1 MGIRTRRARRHSR
14 THFVGFGIAGLL
26 GFIVLITTALAFSLG
41 TVVDNW
47 LKDLPDFESD
57 DAYLV
62 SEPTTV
68 FDSQGNVIAE
78 YYAENRRAVTLDEI
92 SPYVVKGTVDTE
104 DIRFYQ
110 HNGVDPQGIAR
121 AVVVTLL
128 GGSEGASTIDQQ
140 LVRNTVLSDEQFD
153 KTLRRKVREAY
164 IATELE
170 KKYSKDQILNMYL
183 NTIYYGSGAYGIEAA
198 SKTYFNVSA
207 KDLTL
212 AQAALLIGIPNSPS
226 LYDPTQHPDASIER
240 RNLVLRR
247 MKEAGDISQE
257 EYDEAVNTPLE
268 LNLGTNV
275 MSNTGT
281 YPYWTQYIKELL
293 SQDFSSDTVMKGG
306 LKVYT
311 TIDPDAQKQAEDAV
325 NEQLQKIGQEGLQSS
340 LVAIDPSTGYIKA
353 MVGGSDFSKS
363 QMNLATQGLRQP
375 GSTFKVFTLVAA
387 LREGVNPDVLLN
399 CNSPLT
405 VSSTWK
411 VRNYGGVS
419 YGNISLARA
428 TELSS
433 NTGYVQV
440 AQAIG
445 GQKIAQAAKDMGVT
459 EDLPAYDSITL
470 GTIPVPVVQMAEAYA
485 TLAANGQHRDAVA
498 ITRIEDRNGNKV
510 YEHKDSP
517 TTAVDPSVAYAAT
530 KVLQGVIS
538 SSGATASVVKN
549 YGIDQPIAGKTGTT
563 DLADNLWFCGYTPQI
578 AVAVWTGYPDSSKT
592 VIIGGSDGHPSN
604 SSCPIWANFVK
615 AYLGDTPRQEFTE
628 ETAPAY
634 KPNSSWKFSRG
645 TASSSGNTG
654 RRSQSTPQQ
663 QQPQEQVP
671 TQTEPDAT
679 QTQPEAQT
687 PAPSQG
693 TEGTGGTEGGDTSGG
708 TDQGGGETGQTAP
721 TP

>member
-26 GFIVLITTALAFSLG
+26 GFIVLITIALAFSLG

-170 KKYSKDQILNMYL
+170 KKYSKDQILKMYL

-293 SQDFSSDTVMKGG
+293 SQDFSSDTGMKGG

-311 TIDPDAQKQAEDAV
+311 TIDPDAQKQAED
-325 NEQLQKIGQEGLQSS
+325 G
-340 LVAIDPSTGYIKA
+340 
-353 MVGGSDFSKS
+353 
-363 QMNLATQGLRQP
+363 
-375 GSTFKVFTLVAA
+375 
-387 LREGVNPDVLLN
+387 
-399 CNSPLT
+399 
-405 VSSTWK
+405 
-411 VRNYGGVS
+411 
-419 YGNISLARA
+419 
-428 TELSS
+428 
-433 NTGYVQV
+433 
-440 AQAIG
+440 
-445 GQKIAQAAKDMGVT
+445 
-459 EDLPAYDSITL
+459 
-470 GTIPVPVVQMAEAYA
+470 
-485 TLAANGQHRDAVA
+485 
-498 ITRIEDRNGNKV
+498 
-510 YEHKDSP
+510 
-517 TTAVDPSVAYAAT
+517 
-530 KVLQGVIS
+530 
-538 SSGATASVVKN
+538 
-549 YGIDQPIAGKTGTT
+549 
-563 DLADNLWFCGYTPQI
+563 
-578 AVAVWTGYPDSSKT
+578 
-592 VIIGGSDGHPSN
+592 
-604 SSCPIWANFVK
+604 
-615 AYLGDTPRQEFTE
+615 
-628 ETAPAY
+628 
-634 KPNSSWKFSRG
+634 
-645 TASSSGNTG
+645 
-654 RRSQSTPQQ
+654 
-663 QQPQEQVP
+663 
-671 TQTEPDAT
+671 
-679 QTQPEAQT
+679 
-687 PAPSQG
+687 
-693 TEGTGGTEGGDTSGG
+693 
-708 TDQGGGETGQTAP
+708 
-721 TP
+721 